1 MKQDT
6 LNRFITA
13 IIPRLPL
20 WTVSIIA
27 RRYVAGIKQ
36 QDALQIVRVL
46 NDKGFSVTI
55 DILGEHSKNMEL
67 SQSFTEQYINLYESI
82 QSSKLDCNISI
93 KPTHLGLDISKEC
106 VWENLLSL
114 LTIAKKNNNFLRID
128 MEDSSVIDDTIELYQ
143 KCKVHYPEV
152 GMVLQAYLYRS
163 KDDLDSLCKGSN
175 INLRICKGIYREHPD
190 IAIQDRQK
198 INDNYISLLKYAWE
212 KNIYVAIATHDLE
225 LIETAYQLIN
235 DLNISSDQFE
245 FQVLYGVPMSGWLQK
260 HLKNGYKVRIYLPF
274 GKDWYDYSLR
284 RLKENPNI
292 AGYILNNIFRK

>member
-114 LTIAKKNNNFLRID
+114 LTIAKKNNNR
-128 MEDSSVIDDTIELYQ
+128 
-143 KCKVHYPEV
+143 
-152 GMVLQAYLYRS
+152 
-163 KDDLDSLCKGSN
+163 
-175 INLRICKGIYREHPD
+175 
-190 IAIQDRQK
+190 
-198 INDNYISLLKYAWE
+198 
-212 KNIYVAIATHDLE
+212 
-225 LIETAYQLIN
+225 
-235 DLNISSDQFE
+235 
-245 FQVLYGVPMSGWLQK
+245 
-260 HLKNGYKVRIYLPF
+260 
-274 GKDWYDYSLR
+274 LR
-284 RLKENPNI
+284 RAI
-292 AGYILNNIFRK
+292 

>member
-1 MKQDT
+1 
-6 LNRFITA
+6 
-13 IIPRLPL
+13 
-20 WTVSIIA
+20 
-27 RRYVAGIKQ
+27 
-36 QDALQIVRVL
+36 
-46 NDKGFSVTI
+46 
-55 DILGEHSKNMEL
+55 
-67 SQSFTEQYINLYESI
+67 
-82 QSSKLDCNISI
+82 
-93 KPTHLGLDISKEC
+93 
-106 VWENLLSL
+106 
-114 LTIAKKNNNFLRID
+114 
-128 MEDSSVIDDTIELYQ
+128 
-143 KCKVHYPEV
+143 
-152 GMVLQAYLYRS
+152 MVLQAYLYRS